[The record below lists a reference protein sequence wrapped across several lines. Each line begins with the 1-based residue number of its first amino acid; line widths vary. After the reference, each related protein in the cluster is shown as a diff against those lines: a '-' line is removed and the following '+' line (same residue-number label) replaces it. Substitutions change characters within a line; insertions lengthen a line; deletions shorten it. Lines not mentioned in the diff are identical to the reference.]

1 MSQTLIRAPKVL
13 EPEPISPGRRSAA
26 LVTMLLALVLV
37 VAGVSMMA
45 VAVPSL
51 TAALGASPSDQQWIV
66 DGYTVALAAL
76 LLPAGAIGDRFGR
89 RRALIAGIAIF
100 GAASAASAMSGSAST
115 LIAWRVLTGVG
126 AALIMPGTLSTITS
140 VFPPEGRAKAVGV
153 WAGFAGAGGILGMLV
168 GGALLERWWWG
179 SIFVVSSVLAV
190 VALIATLLTVPET
203 RESEQPALTAKRWS
217 WERSSAKS
225 IHEMRTC

>member
-1 MSQTLIRAPKVL
+1 MSQALISAPVAL
-13 EPEPISPGRRSAA
+13 EPEPISPGRRRAV
-26 LVTMLLALVLV
+26 LITMLLALVLV

-51 TAALGASPSDQQWIV
+51 TAALGASPSDVQWIV

-76 LLPAGAIGDRFGR
+76 LLPAGAFGDRFGR
-89 RRALIAGIAIF
+89 RRALVLGIAIF
-100 GAASAASAMSGSAST
+100 GLASAASALSHSAGE
-115 LIAWRVLTGVG
+115 LIDWRVATGVG

-168 GGALLERWWWG
+168 GGALLEEWWWG
-179 SIFVVSSVLAV
+179 SIFVVSAVLAV
-190 VALIATLLTVPET
+190 AALVATLAAVP
-203 RESEQPALTAKRWS
+203 
-217 WERSSAKS
+217 
-225 IHEMRTC
+225 

>member
-1 MSQTLIRAPKVL
+1 MSQTLIRAPKAL
-13 EPEPISPGRRSAA
+13 EPEPISPGRRTAV

-89 RRALIAGIAIF
+89 RRALITGIAIF
-100 GAASAASAMSGSAST
+100 GAASAASAMSDSASA

-140 VFPPEGRAKAVGV
+140 VFPPEGRAKAFG
-153 WAGFAGAGGILGMLV
+153 WMGSAFGFGPAFRISYATRTSD
-168 GGALLERWWWG
+168 LEE
-179 SIFVVSSVLAV
+179 AC
-190 VALIATLLTVPET
+190 T
-203 RESEQPALTAKRWS
+203 RIQRFCGNLK
-217 WERSSAKS
+217 
-225 IHEMRTC
+225 

>member
-1 MSQTLIRAPKVL
+1 MSQVSELNTRTTQVL
-13 EPEPISPGRRSAA
+13 EPEVISPARRTAV

-51 TAALGASPSDQQWIV
+51 TAALGASPSETQWIV

-76 LLPAGAIGDRFGR
+76 LLPAGAFGDRFGR
-89 RRALIAGIAIF
+89 RRALVAGIAIF
-100 GAASAASAMSGSAST
+100 GVASAASALSDSASA

-140 VFPPEGRAKAVGV
+140 VFPAEERARAVGV

-168 GGALLERWWWG
+168 GGALLEHWWWG
-179 SIFVVSSVLAV
+179 SIFVITSVLAAA
-190 VALIATLLTVPET
+190 ALIAT
-203 RESEQPALTAKRWS
+203 
-217 WERSSAKS
+217 
-225 IHEMRTC
+225 IF